1 VNRTSLSLLSKIKPF
16 KPTDMRLFASLL
28 LMVVTISAQAQK
40 VSGKLLFQPGQV
52 LNVSAKSTMS
62 NLVNAMGQEIE
73 LKSESTIDQFYRVT
87 NTTDESHTLSHEVKR
102 IRMNSEGM
110 GNSMSFDSDSEK
122 DMKGQFGGPVKE
134 LMAKKMNLVIDAS
147 GTTMMAMSDGSNT
160 KKSDGGGEMLA
171 QFIGGLSE
179 MIEAPKQ
186 GEASFFKVLPSN
198 EVGKG
203 DGWTQTIDRN
213 GSKIE
218 EAYSVAEI
226 NENAIILNFLSNT
239 SSSRVQE
246 NMGMEVTI
254 NVKNKTEGKITVDRK
269 TGIVKEKTLNTTATG
284 TVSTGMGEFP
294 INATTTTII
303 TVN

>member
-87 NTTDESHTLSHEVKR
+87 NTTDESHTLSHEV
-102 IRMNSEGM
+102 N
-110 GNSMSFDSDSEK
+110 SDSEK

-160 KKSDGGGEMLA
+160 KKSDGGGDMLA

-186 GEASFFKVLPSN
+186 GEASFSKVSPSN
-198 EVGKG
+198 EVAKG

-239 SSSRVQE
+239 STSRAQE
-246 NMGMEVTI
+246 NNGMEVTI

-294 INATTTTII
+294 INSTTTTII